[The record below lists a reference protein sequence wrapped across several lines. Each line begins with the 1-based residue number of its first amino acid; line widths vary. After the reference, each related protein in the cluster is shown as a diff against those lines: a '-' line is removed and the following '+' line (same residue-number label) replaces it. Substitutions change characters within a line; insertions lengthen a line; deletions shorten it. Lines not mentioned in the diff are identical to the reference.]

1 MSSDIDEIR
10 LDEARQDYWDALEI
24 EHARKLLGVRNRAP
38 KAVLPAGL
46 LDMAQAA
53 ASLGIGVR
61 TLRAHLRAGSIRCVD
76 VGRGKERRSPRF
88 APQDLTEFQEQHR
101 GQSWPSTK
109 EAKFSISSS
118 STKVIDFG
126 ALRAARRSA
135 KPKSSNVKGGRKRR
149 KRTNVVK
156 L

>member
-1 MSSDIDEIR
+1 MSTDIDEFR
-10 LDEARQDYWDALEI
+10 LEEAQQDYRDALEI

-38 KAVLPAGL
+38 KAVLSGGL

-61 TLRAHLRAGSIRCVD
+61 TLREHLRAGNIRYVD

-88 APQDLTEFQEQHR
+88 APHDLTEFQEQHR

-109 EAKFSISSS
+109 EAKSSISSS
-118 STKVIDFG
+118 SSKVIDFG

-135 KPKSSNVKGGRKRR
+135 KPKSSNVKSGRKRR
-149 KRTNVVK
+149 RRTNVVK

>member
-1 MSSDIDEIR
+1 MSTDIDEFR
-10 LDEARQDYWDALEI
+10 LEEAQQDYRDALEI

-38 KAVLPAGL
+38 KAVLSGGL

-61 TLRAHLRAGSIRCVD
+61 TLREHLRAGNIRYVD

-88 APQDLTEFQEQHR
+88 APQDLTKFQEQHR

-109 EAKFSISSS
+109 EAKSFTRVRVSGSSISGLYGLHDEARSPR
-118 STKVIDFG
+118 V
-126 ALRAARRSA
+126 RAQ
-135 KPKSSNVKGGRKRR
+135 KRQEAAEAHQ
-149 KRTNVVK
+149 TS
-156 L
+156 